1 MGHEAAFFA
10 IIFALGSRNLLVKAD
25 ADTYLY
31 VDAIRQVLLAKQGAP
46 FYETSPM
53 LYDITAVP
61 TWQKTQAG
69 LVKMYRAEVLGKF
82 PVIQHFLFGSILRW
96 PGDEA
101 SGNGD
106 APDPKSASM
115 AAMPP
120 PPVPQRKK

>member
-53 LYDITAVP
+53 LWDITAVP
-61 TWQKTQAG
+61 TWLKTHAG
-69 LVKMYRAEVLGKF
+69 LVKMYRAEVLGKY

-96 PGDEA
+96 PGDEDNEKGA
-101 SGNGD
+101 ATSVPAID
-106 APDPKSASM
+106 SRT
-115 AAMPP
+115 AMPP
-120 PPVPQRKK
+120 PSVPLRK